1 MPKINPKFEIK
12 SYGLY
17 TAWNRESKELP
28 KIQKHTLNIP
38 AEIGIEFG
46 FILSVKGGKGEI
58 LDFCIDHPPFP
69 DDNGEVMPP
78 FTGTYFVNSN
88 DFLFFLGDTLWE
100 PIEDKEGIWTV
111 SVSYKGKVVA
121 KKSFTIG

>member
-17 TAWNRESKELP
+17 TAWKRESKELP

-38 AEIGIEFG
+38 AEIGVEFG
-46 FILSVKGGKGEI
+46 FILSVKGGKGEV

-69 DDNGEVMPP
+69 DESGEIMPP
-78 FTGTYFVNSN
+78 FTGIYFVNSN
-88 DFLFFLGDTLWE
+88 DFLFF
-100 PIEDKEGIWTV
+100 
-111 SVSYKGKVVA
+111 
-121 KKSFTIG
+121 